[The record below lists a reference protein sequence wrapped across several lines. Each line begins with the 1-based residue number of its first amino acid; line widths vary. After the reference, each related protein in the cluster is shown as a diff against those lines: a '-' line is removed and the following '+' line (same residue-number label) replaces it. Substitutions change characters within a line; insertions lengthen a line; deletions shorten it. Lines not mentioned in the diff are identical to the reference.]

1 MHRFKSFYWRNVIYI
16 LIAGC
21 TIVIVFPS
29 CATLL
34 NSQQMTMHIH
44 SNKEC
49 TVYVNDNKVEEDS
62 NPKKIEVPRSKN
74 PLFLDI
80 ETDNLQKNITIY
92 PHTSPL
98 FYLNIFSYAFLGFLI
113 DYNANKRYDYPRD
126 VYLQFDKKQFRY
138 STSVPFNTKLP
149 LHRNIIK
156 LTPFRMV
163 GLIHPSF
170 DLTYERILTK
180 HHSFQATAGI
190 LYNNFN
196 TLTDYNEIDKEVTG
210 WKANMEYRYY
220 LLGSNPSGYYVSA
233 DASFFTKNHNAILTF
248 LRPHPTF
255 PMSGFR
261 YSDSIRIHQQ
271 TIGLHV
277 LGGWQKIYS
286 RIIIDIFAG
295 FGLRLR
301 KIQHSNRIF
310 TGDKIAPND
319 YLTPFSLNYSEG
331 SRIQPSI
338 PLNIKIGW
346 LF

>member
-1 MHRFKSFYWRNVIYI
+1 MV
-16 LIAGC
+16 
-21 TIVIVFPS
+21 
-29 CATLL
+29 
-34 NSQQMTMHIH
+34 
-44 SNKEC
+44 
-49 TVYVNDNKVEEDS
+49 
-62 NPKKIEVPRSKN
+62 
-74 PLFLDI
+74 
-80 ETDNLQKNITIY
+80 
-92 PHTSPL
+92 
-98 FYLNIFSYAFLGFLI
+98 

-126 VYLQFDKKQFRY
+126 VYLQFDNKQFRY
-138 STSVPFNTKLP
+138 STFAPFNTKLP
-149 LHRNIIK
+149 LQRNITK

-220 LLGSNPSGYYVSA
+220 LLESNPSGYYVSA
-233 DASFFTKNHNAILTF
+233 DASFFTKKHNAILTF
-248 LRPHPTF
+248 LRSNPTF

-271 TIGLHV
+271 SMGFHV
-277 LGGWQKIYS
+277 IGGWQKTYS
-286 RIIIDIFAG
+286 RIVVDIFVG

-301 KIQHSNRIF
+301 KIHHSNRIF
-310 TGDKIAPND
+310 AGDKIAPND
-319 YLTPFSLNYSEG
+319 YLTPFSLNYSDG
-331 SRIQPSI
+331 KRIQPSI